1 MGRVPGGGEEG
12 ALAGRHNVARV
23 SATAKVLVIG
33 EALVDLTVEQ
43 DPNDTPLRLLAHP
56 GGSPANVA
64 AGLARLGVPTAF
76 AGRLSATGFG
86 PWLRTHLQNNGVD
99 TAPSVT
105 ARENASVALVT
116 LDSAGVPAYT
126 FYVDGTADWQWV
138 ASELPDLALVD
149 VAAVHMGSLSVALD
163 PGRTALEEWMRAV
176 HIGGQVFISFDP
188 NVRPTLIDDLPRYRD
203 QMTRL
208 VALAH
213 LVKASEQDLGELYA
227 SEDPIEVATRWAAS
241 GPATVVVTH
250 GPEGATAV
258 RRPPAKVVYRSAAS
272 TDVVDTVGAGDA
284 FTAGLLAWLAERD
297 ALTVGRHAA
306 LEDEEVE
313 DWLDFANRVAALTC
327 NRPGADPPRRSE
339 LSELS
344 G

>member
-1 MGRVPGGGEEG
+1 
-12 ALAGRHNVARV
+12 
-23 SATAKVLVIG
+23 VLVIG

-43 DPNDTPLRLLAHP
+43 GPNDTPLRLLAHP

-64 AGLARLGVPTAF
+64 VGLARLGVRTAF

-86 PWLRTHLQNNGVD
+86 PWLRAHLQTNAVD

-138 ASELPDLALVD
+138 ASELPDLPVVD
-149 VAAVHMGSLSVALD
+149 VAAVHLGSLAVAIE
-163 PGRTALEEWMRAV
+163 PGRAALTEWMRAL
-176 HIGGQVFISFDP
+176 HIEGRVFLSFDP

-203 QMTRL
+203 QMASL

-213 LVKASEQDLGELYA
+213 LVKTSEEDLGELYP
-227 SEDPIEVATRWAAS
+227 SEDPIEVAAQWAAS
-241 GPATVVVTH
+241 GPPTVVVTH
-250 GPEGATAV
+250 GAQGATAV
-258 RRPPAKVVYRSAAS
+258 RCPPAEIVYRAA
-272 TDVVDTVGAGDA
+272 TPTAVVDTVGAGDA
-284 FTAGLLAWLAERD
+284 FTAGLLGWLAERD
-297 ALTVGRHAA
+297 LLTVAQSAA
-306 LEDEEVE
+306 LDASELAN
-313 DWLDFANRVAALTC
+313 WLDFANRVAAVTC
-327 NRPGADPPRRSE
+327 SRPGADPPRRSE
-339 LSELS
+339 LS